1 MGFFTFALLLSFS
14 SVLFCSYL
22 LISLNT
28 SIISVDLLFVEI
40 QLTTG
45 LALLYFLLAGVLI
58 TIILETL
65 VILRKGKKSNE

>member
-22 LISLNT
+22 LISLNN